1 MLEVEISNGSTA
13 PPPPPPPTSPL
24 PARLLLHIPSL
35 STPDADDPDLDALLA
50 DLCQLEE
57 DTKAQLASTTT
68 STLET
73 GGDRQTVNL
82 GEPKQ
87 PR

>member
-1 MLEVEISNGSTA
+1 MLEVEISNGSNG
-13 PPPPPPPTSPL
+13 PTPLHPL
-24 PARLLLHIPSL
+24 PVSQSHIPSL

-82 GEPKQ
+82 GESKQ